1 MIQQN
6 ASRTT
11 PSPFLIKI
19 CGITRLEDGLAAL
32 EAGADWLGFI
42 RWPRS
47 ARYLPLDLL
56 IDLINNL
63 KSRAP
68 RPFEAVGVYV
78 NAARETIEREASAAG
93 LGRIQLHGDETLG
106 FARALGRPALKAL
119 RIRDAGSIRAADDF
133 EGLDLLADA
142 FDPALPGGTGL
153 SYDYALLRELTARR
167 RVLIAGGLTADNVG
181 GVIRALRPWGV
192 DVSSGVESAPGVK
205 DPLKVREF
213 INAARQAAKEQ

>member
-1 MIQQN
+1 MNQQN
-6 ASRTT
+6 A
-11 PSPFLIKI
+11 PNPGPLPLLIKI
-19 CGITRLEDGLAAL
+19 CGITRLEDGLVAL

-56 IDLINNL
+56 TELIDNL

-68 RPFEAVGVYV
+68 RPFEAVGGYV
-78 NAARETIEREASAAG
+78 NETRETIEREAAQAG
-93 LGRIQLHGDETLG
+93 LSRIQLHGDETLS
-106 FARALGRPALKAL
+106 FARALSRPALKAL
-119 RIRDAGSIRAADDF
+119 RIRDAGSVRAADDF

-153 SYDYALLRELTARR
+153 CYDYAMLRDLTARR
-167 RVLIAGGLTADNVG
+167 RVLIAGGLTAETVG

-205 DPLKVREF
+205 DPVKVREF